1 MALKRGKTGQ
11 GYDQHVPSYVPPT
24 KGLSADVRL
33 CSLMFAPLNG
43 RDFRTAT
50 NTHEQP
56 ALSAGTGGRG
66 SKSRQPEK
74 DVERIWANFPLS

>member
-11 GYDQHVPSYVPPT
+11 GYDQHVPSYAPPT

-56 ALSAGTGGRG
+56 ALNWGTRGRG
-66 SKSRQPEK
+66 FKSRQP
-74 DVERIWANFPLS
+74 DGM